1 MSCGKPVSG
10 ATPPGPVTSAP
21 AAEAPVRD
29 RLAQAL
35 GPKYEVKGSLGKG
48 GFAEVYEVFDADL
61 HRRLAVK
68 VLHPDIAW
76 TSGMLARF
84 KQEARTLARLDHP
97 NILPIH
103 FVGEGYGLVYYAMPL
118 IEGQTVA
125 ELVKTQGALEPDQ
138 ALGVIRPVLEA
149 LDHAHGAKLVHRDIK
164 PENILIQKSN
174 GRVLLVDFGI
184 AKQVGEAAGGLTQT
198 GFTLGTPHYMAPE
211 QALGD
216 GSLDHRADLYAVGAV
231 LYQMVIGAPPYEGN
245 SSQEIVGKHIAEP
258 VPRPS
263 ARNAKV
269 PGWLSDV
276 IVRLLAKK
284 PEERYQSAGA
294 VLSALKT
301 GSSSGRQSAV
311 SAESIARRLES
322 EAQTA
327 VVPSKERPV
336 TQTPSVPPAP
346 SRKSVG
352 LLVFLLLAA
361 VGAAGYLLL
370 KGGAATLLIQNQLVG
385 PVRIVVGDSTFQ
397 VPEGQEQRFRL
408 KRGQRLFAQWYL
420 VRPEG
425 PAGPLGE
432 MLQGTLQVEK
442 PKGSVPLTITAKTS
456 DGAFFAPLVTNNS
469 GRSLRVIVNAGLQGA
484 LDCGCGVPDRANRTR
499 IGYYRLFQNS
509 TVKVV
514 DAQGKSATFPNLG
527 GQVSPTSG
535 AVGLK
540 FNAQDLR

>member
-1 MSCGKPVSG
+1 MSCGKPIG
-10 ATPPGPVTSAP
+10 ATPPSPVTSAP
-21 AAEAPVRD
+21 AAESPVRD

-48 GFAEVYEVFDADL
+48 GFAEVYEVFDRDL

-76 TSGMLARF
+76 TSGMVERF

-103 FVGEGYGLVYYAMPL
+103 FVGDGYGLVYYAMPL

-125 ELVKTQGALEPDQ
+125 ELVKSTGALDVNQ
-138 ALGVIRPVLEA
+138 ALAIIRPVLEA
-149 LDHAHGAKLVHRDIK
+149 LDHAHSARLVHRDIK

-174 GRVLLVDFGI
+174 GKVLLVDFGI

-231 LYQMVIGAPPYEGN
+231 LYQMLTGAPPYEGT
-245 SSQEIVGKHIAEP
+245 SSQEIVGKHIADP

-284 PEERYQSAGA
+284 PDERFQSAGA
-294 VLSALKT
+294 VLEALKA
-301 GSSSGRQSAV
+301 GGSSGRQSAV
-311 SAESIARRLES
+311 SAESIARRIES
-322 EAQTA
+322 EARTA
-327 VVPSKERPV
+327 VVPSQERPV
-336 TQTPSVPPAP
+336 SSPPAVPPAP
-346 SRKSVG
+346 ARKSMG
-352 LLVFLLLAA
+352 FLVFLLLAA
-361 VGAAGYLLL
+361 IGAAAYLYF
-370 KGGAATLLIQNQLVG
+370 KGGAATLLIQNQLVE
-385 PVRIVVGDSTFQ
+385 PVRLVVGDSTFQ
-397 VPEGQEQRFRL
+397 VPEEQEVSFKL

-420 VRPEG
+420 VRPTG

-432 MLQGTLQVEK
+432 MLQGTLQMDK
-442 PKGSVPLTITAKTS
+442 PAGRVPLTITARTTEGS
-456 DGAFFAPLVTNNS
+456 YFAPLISNS
-469 GRSLRVIVNAGLQGA
+469 TGRPLRVIVNAGLQGA
-484 LDCGCGVPDRANRTR
+484 FDCGCGVPSAANRTR
-499 IGYYRLFQNS
+499 IGYYRLYQNS

-514 DAQGKSATFPNLG
+514 DAQGKSATFPGLG
-527 GQVSPTSG
+527 GQVSATSG

-540 FNAQDLR
+540 FNAQDLH